1 MTSGSRHF
9 GLARG
14 MGRWLAIAAV
24 LAAAVLTAA
33 SAHAQDQDAVNRST
47 ARALAEDAADDFDV
61 ADYAGAL
68 DKFTRAQ
75 QLYPAPTLSFMQA
88 RCLFALGRWVEA
100 FEMYNVTARTELAA
114 DAPEP
119 FHRAVLD
126 AGNEA
131 QSLEARLP
139 RIEIRVPKHPGLN
152 VSVDDVPLSVA
163 LYGILH
169 PMNPGEHRVKA
180 WLGEQAYFEQTVVLV
195 ARDKQ
200 LLEIPLPPA
209 PTATEQRAE
218 PRFRHQPAAAP
229 IDQPPPPWVI
239 PTAFTVGGV
248 GTATAVV
255 SLILGSS
262 VKSDLDE
269 VCTPGCPP
277 QYADDVNAY
286 RLYRTLFISGTVL
299 GAAGLGVGLYFALDE
314 STEARAVSLQ
324 LAPSGAE
331 LTGHF

>member
-1 MTSGSRHF
+1 VILGFRHF
-9 GLARG
+9 VLPRGLG
-14 MGRWLAIAAV
+14 HWLVMAAV
-24 LAAAVLTAA
+24 LAAAP
-33 SAHAQDQDAVNRST
+33 AQANDQDMVNRST
-47 ARALAEDAADDFDV
+47 ARALAEAAADDFDR
-61 ADYAGAL
+61 ADYAAAL

-100 FEMYNVTARTELAA
+100 FEMYTVTARTRLDVE
-114 DAPEP
+114 APEP

-126 AGNEA
+126 AGREA

-152 VSVDDVPLSVA
+152 VSVDDVPLPVA

-180 WLGEQAYFEQTVVLV
+180 RLGERAYFEHTVVLS
-195 ARDKQ
+195 ARDQQ
-200 LLEIPLPPA
+200 LLEIPSPPT
-209 PTATEQRAE
+209 PTPTE
-218 PRFRHQPAAAP
+218 PRIEPYRRSERASPVDRP
-229 IDQPPPPWVI
+229 SPPWVI

-248 GTATAVV
+248 GTATAMV
-255 SLILGSS
+255 SLIFGSS
-262 VKSDLDE
+262 VKSDLDR

-314 STEARAVSLQ
+314 PTEAFAVSLQ
-324 LAPSGAE
+324 VAPTGAG
-331 LTGHF
+331 LNGNF